1 MKTEIRIDASVTE
14 PYALIFADKVTD
26 EIAELVEMISAD
38 RSMPIMGF
46 RDGAAAILEPAEII
60 RIYSANQRV
69 YAVTRK
75 GEFTLKSRLYEM
87 EKRLESCRFARISSS
102 ELINLREA
110 ESFDLNLAG
119 TIRVR
124 MKNGDSSYV
133 SRRFVAKIKGI
144 LGI

>member
-1 MKTEIRIDASVTE
+1 
-14 PYALIFADKVTD
+14 
-26 EIAELVEMISAD
+26 
-38 RSMPIMGF
+38 
-46 RDGAAAILEPAEII
+46 
-60 RIYSANQRV
+60 
-69 YAVTRK
+69 
-75 GEFTLKSRLYEM
+75 M
-87 EKRLESCRFARISSS
+87 EKRLESSRFARISSS